1 MHRSCLSAAIIASL
15 SFAPFA
21 APSAASASPPDLSHF
36 EDVRFEKHVD
46 EARGITI
53 DYPYLWGHQ
62 AKRSKDEIFRVADR
76 RRIPSLAISVRP
88 RIPALPFNQSA
99 AAAAKAM
106 DADAKILS
114 HREIDLGGT
123 PAWEATADWVLP
135 IYGGLKLRSVMISVY
150 RGDEWIII
158 SGTDGPTVDG
168 IYPLLAEALQS
179 ARISAAS
186 QTGEDK

>member
-1 MHRSCLSAAIIASL
+1 MKLLILTVALVAAMG
-15 SFAPFA
+15 APLA
-21 APSAASASPPDLSHF
+21 AGAAKPDLTRF
-36 EDVRFEKHVD
+36 EEVKFEKHVD
-46 EARGITI
+46 EARGVTI
-53 DYPYLWGHQ
+53 NYPYRWSHQ
-62 AKRSKDEIFRVADR
+62 KKRSKDEIFRVADR
-76 RRIPSLAISVRP
+76 RQLPSLAISVRP
-88 RIPALPFNQSA
+88 RIAALPFSQSA
-99 AAAAKAM
+99 AAAAKAL
-106 DADAKILS
+106 DSDAKILS

-179 ARISAAS
+179 ARISATAS